1 MTQQITKSIATVSM
15 SIDGKILGEWN
26 DEQVRTFLTE
36 DAIKEVW
43 VTLVPV
49 ILGGVGKGSLSGL
62 PGEFLPKDLQFRLK
76 GIEKVDGVI
85 QMHYVR
91 AKKLSE
97 SSHA

>member
-1 MTQQITKSIATVSM
+1 M

-36 DAIKEVW
+36 DAIKELR

-49 ILGGVGKGSLSGL
+49 IVGGAGKKSLSSL
-62 PGEFLPKDLQFRLK
+62 PGEFLLKDLQFRLK
-76 GIEKVDGVI
+76 GIEEVDGVI

-91 AKKLSE
+91 AKKLTKSA
-97 SSHA
+97 HA